1 MALSGPLTTHVIKTA
16 SGAVKYALPRALPDT
31 RQKRPASHGVLVD
44 LGGAVGSY
52 MPMQYIPEA
61 RDITLVDGILD
72 RLAAA
77 GPPQFEDEKLGP
89 TAAELIRRAGLE
101 RELARL
107 EAHKELMA
115 KEGLTAKDI
124 EALTGDE
131 KARLL
136 RKYGSPNVLKVIE
149 SLRPVVATSSNA
161 PGRLPVGLQGQI
173 VNAAAAHAAR
183 VATPAA
189 AVATPA
195 PAVTATTGAASPPSP
210 PSRRPSS
217 GSLLHELV
225 SSLPVAPGAGTPGAA
240 RLGAAS
246 PPSYASIVSGES
258 HAPRGRPPGSKDSYP
273 RDRRTNAEIAADA
286 ERERMSR
293 IADAVLSSGG
303 GSGGGS
309 RGRGRGRG
317 GGGGGGA
324 AGGAGGSWRH

>member
-1 MALSGPLTTHVIKTA
+1 MALSGPLTTHVVKTA

-149 SLRPVVATSSNA
+149 SLRPKWPVVATSSNA

-183 VATPAA
+183 VA
-189 AVATPA
+189 
-195 PAVTATTGAASPPSP
+195 ASPPSP

-225 SSLPVAPGAGTPGAA
+225 ASLPAAAHGAPGAGTPGAA

-246 PPSYASIVSGES
+246 PSYASIVSGES
-258 HAPRGRPPGSKDSYP
+258 HAPRGRPPGSKDSYT

-309 RGRGRGRG
+309 GGRGRGRGRG

-324 AGGAGGSWRH
+324 AGGAGDINHSSSLP

>member
-149 SLRPVVATSSNA
+149 SLRPV
-161 PGRLPVGLQGQI
+161 GLQGQI

-183 VATPAA
+183 
-189 AVATPA
+189 VATPA

-240 RLGAAS
+240 RLDAAS
-246 PPSYASIVSGES
+246 PSYASIVSGES

-273 RDRRTNAEIAADA
+273 RDRRSLAEIATDA

-309 RGRGRGRG
+309 GGRGRGRGRG

>member
-149 SLRPVVATSSNA
+149 SLRPV
-161 PGRLPVGLQGQI
+161 GLQGQI
-173 VNAAAAHAAR
+173 VNAAAHAAR
-183 VATPAA
+183 
-189 AVATPA
+189 VATPA

-240 RLGAAS
+240 RLDAAS
-246 PPSYASIVSGES
+246 PSYASIVSGES

-273 RDRRTNAEIAADA
+273 RDRRSLAEIATDA

-309 RGRGRGRG
+309 GGRGRGRG

>member
-149 SLRPVVATSSNA
+149 SLRPV
-161 PGRLPVGLQGQI
+161 GLQGQI

-183 VATPAA
+183 
-189 AVATPA
+189 VATPA

-246 PPSYASIVSGES
+246 PSYASIVSGES

-273 RDRRTNAEIAADA
+273 RDRRSLAEIASDT

-309 RGRGRGRG
+309 GGRGRGRGRG

>member
-183 VATPAA
+183 VATPA
-189 AVATPA
+189 

-240 RLGAAS
+240 RLDAAS
-246 PPSYASIVSGES
+246 PSYASIVSGES

-273 RDRRTNAEIAADA
+273 RDRRSLAEIASDT

-309 RGRGRGRG
+309 GGRGRGRGRG

>member
-52 MPMQYIPEA
+52 MPMQYTPEA

-149 SLRPVVATSSNA
+149 SLRPV
-161 PGRLPVGLQGQI
+161 GLQGQI

-183 VATPAA
+183 
-189 AVATPA
+189 VATPA

-240 RLGAAS
+240 RLDAAS
-246 PPSYASIVSGES
+246 PSYASIVSGES

-273 RDRRTNAEIAADA
+273 RDRRSLAEIATDA

-309 RGRGRGRG
+309 GGRGRGRGRG

>member
-149 SLRPVVATSSNA
+149 SLRPV
-161 PGRLPVGLQGQI
+161 GLQGQI

-183 VATPAA
+183 
-189 AVATPA
+189 VATPA

-225 SSLPVAPGAGTPGAA
+225 ASLPAAAHGAPGAGTPGAA

-246 PPSYASIVSGES
+246 PSYASIVSGES
-258 HAPRGRPPGSKDSYP
+258 HAPRGRPPGSKDSYT

-309 RGRGRGRG
+309 GGRGRGRGRG

>member
-149 SLRPVVATSSNA
+149 SLRPV
-161 PGRLPVGLQGQI
+161 GLQGQI

-183 VATPAA
+183 
-189 AVATPA
+189 VATPA

-240 RLGAAS
+240 RLDAAS
-246 PPSYASIVSGES
+246 PSYASIVSGES

-273 RDRRTNAEIAADA
+273 RDRRSLAEIASDT

-309 RGRGRGRG
+309 GGRGRGRG

>member
-149 SLRPVVATSSNA
+149 SLRPV
-161 PGRLPVGLQGQI
+161 GLQGQI

-183 VATPAA
+183 
-189 AVATPA
+189 VATPA

-240 RLGAAS
+240 HLGAAS
-246 PPSYASIVSGES
+246 PSYASIVSGES

-273 RDRRTNAEIAADA
+273 RDRRSLAEIATDA

-309 RGRGRGRG
+309 GGRGRGRGRG